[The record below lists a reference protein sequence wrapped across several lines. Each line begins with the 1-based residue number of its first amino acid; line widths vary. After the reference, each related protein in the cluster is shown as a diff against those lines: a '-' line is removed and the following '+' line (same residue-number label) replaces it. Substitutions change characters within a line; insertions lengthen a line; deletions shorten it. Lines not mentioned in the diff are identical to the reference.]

1 MPADESLVAQRR
13 GRGLGRGCRRERAE
27 TSVFRGART
36 RSSRVVIK
44 KKRKP
49 IWLFQSSR
57 CAVKL
62 VMKVV
67 FILCITQQQ
76 NLLL

>member
-44 KKRKP
+44 KKENRYG
-49 IWLFQSSR
+49 SS
-57 CAVKL
+57 
-62 VMKVV
+62 KVAGV
-67 FILCITQQQ
+67 L
-76 NLLL
+76 

>member
-13 GRGLGRGCRRERAE
+13 GRGLGRGCWRERAE

-44 KKRKP
+44 KKENRYG
-49 IWLFQSSR
+49 SS
-57 CAVKL
+57 
-62 VMKVV
+62 KVAGV
-67 FILCITQQQ
+67 L
-76 NLLL
+76 

>member
-44 KKRKP
+44 KKKKTDMALP
-49 IWLFQSSR
+49 
-57 CAVKL
+57 K
-62 VMKVV
+62 
-67 FILCITQQQ
+67 
-76 NLLL
+76 